1 MTVVSPIPT
10 NQTTIVSTTG
20 NIIVDPNIPD
30 NVTPL
35 DVDLLR
41 YKPSLPPLDYTNLD
55 FSSIKL
61 QLLNMLRA
69 NTAKLGYSVRDF
81 ADSNTAGMMMN
92 LMAYMGQMLSYHMDS
107 MVNELFL
114 DTAQSSYSTFRLL
127 NMFKYKPTRPQ
138 QGVVM
143 LTVTRA

>member
-1 MTVVSPIPT
+1 MTTISPIPI
-10 NQTTIVSTTG
+10 NQTTVVDPVG

-41 YKPSLPPLDYTNLD
+41 FKPNLPPIDYTNLD

-61 QLLNMLRA
+61 QLLNLLRA

-92 LMAYMGQMLSYHMDS
+92 LMA
-107 MVNELFL
+107 
-114 DTAQSSYSTFRLL
+114 
-127 NMFKYKPTRPQ
+127 
-138 QGVVM
+138 
-143 LTVTRA
+143 